1 MKQKQPR
8 PPLKSVDKGIYT
20 ATTMSAGKPV
30 YTKYTVETA
39 LRQLDFPRYNVT
51 SGRDKTSAWNN
62 MSGYSKL
69 LRVNL
74 PTVIPIGHKNNPNT
88 KLHLCMQ
95 GSIPSGIQ
103 VDVSNASY
111 NKVIAKMH
119 SEVQNGKNQLLL
131 TFAERQ
137 KTIDMVSARVVQAR
151 NVVRALKRGNVKKAW
166 RTLNGKRVPRSKKT
180 AGLHLEV
187 QYGWLQL
194 CNEVYTLTKQQGP
207 IRSVTMRTPMS
218 QYEEGQIKLGL
229 DNDYEYGGTTGFWS
243 LKVSYILKVEIELDA
258 PLLASA
264 SQLGL
269 INPAYVAWDLIPYS
283 LLVDWFLPVGS
294 WLEQFQTFKGLRVLR
309 HQFSETVRSKVYTSD
324 KHGAERL
331 YEQKTKRR
339 FNGNLTFQLR
349 MKNPLSFA
357 HATNATAM
365 IRNKFR

>member
-8 PPLKSVDKGIYT
+8 PPLKSVDTGIYT
-20 ATTMSAGKPV
+20 TTTMSAGKPV
-30 YTKYTVETA
+30 QNKYTVETA
-39 LRQLDFPRYNVT
+39 LRQLDFANYAVT
-51 SGRDKTSAWNN
+51 KGENKTSAWNN
-62 MSGYSKL
+62 MSGYSKI

-74 PTVIPIGHKNNPNT
+74 PSVIPIGHKNNPNT
-88 KLHLCMQ
+88 KLHHCLQ
-95 GSIPSGIQ
+95 GQIPSW
-103 VDVSNASY
+103 VRTEVMNLSY

-119 SEVQNGKNQLLL
+119 SEVQEGKNQLLL

-137 KTIDMVSARVVQAR
+137 STIDMVSARVVQAR
-151 NVVRALKRGNVKKAW
+151 NTIRAMRRGNVRKAW
-166 RTLNGKRVPRSKKT
+166 KILNGRRVPRSKKT

-187 QYGWLQL
+187 QYGWIQL

-218 QYEEGQIKLGL
+218 LSEDGRIKLGV
-229 DNDYEYGGTTGFWS
+229 DGDYEYGGTTGFWS
-243 LKVSYILKVEIELDA
+243 LKASYILKVEIELDA

-269 INPAYVAWDLIPYS
+269 TNPLFVAWDLIPYS
-283 LLVDWFLPVGS
+283 LVVDWFIPVGA
-294 WLEQFQTFKGLRVLR
+294 WLEQFNTFKGLRVLR

-339 FNGNLTFQLR
+339 FNGSLTFNLR
-349 MKNPLSFA
+349 MKNPLSLA
-357 HATNATAM
+357 HATNAAAM